1 VTNIQW
7 YLAHNIREFR
17 AKKSLTQ
24 EKLAELVGTSGNY
37 IAQIE
42 RGEKYPSAK
51 MVERIAESLETD
63 SSCLFCKPPA
73 EFTNPW
79 N

>member
-1 VTNIQW
+1 MTNIQW
-7 YLAHNIREFR
+7 YLAHNIREIR
-17 AKKSLTQ
+17 GKKNLTQ
-24 EKLAELVGTSGNY
+24 EKLAELAGTSGNY

-42 RGEKYPSAK
+42 RGEKYPSAN
-51 MVERIAESLETD
+51 MIEHIAVSLGVD
-63 SSCLFCKPPA
+63 SSCLFCKPPE

>member
-1 VTNIQW
+1 MTNIQW
-7 YLAHNIREFR
+7 YLAHNIRELR
-17 AKKSLTQ
+17 LQKSLTQ
-24 EKLAELVGTSGNY
+24 EKLAELAGTSGNY
-37 IAQIE
+37 VAQIE

-51 MVERIAESLETD
+51 MVERLAESFGVD
-63 SSCLFCKPPA
+63 SSCLFCKPSE

>member
-1 VTNIQW
+1 MTNIQW
-7 YLAHNIREFR
+7 YLAHNIRETR
-17 AKKSLTQ
+17 LQKSYTQ
-24 EKLAELVGTSGNY
+24 EKLAEVAGTSGNY

-51 MVERIAESLETD
+51 MVERIAESLGVD
-63 SSCLFCKPPA
+63 PSCLFCKPPE